1 VQSRYAAIG
10 FGSCTGR
17 IEPADI
23 AKLPDIETTALK
35 PGILIRSVEM
45 ECRASLVHA
54 HLVLPGLDPDEV
66 LHGQLL
72 TVLTALLGLLALHL
86 LGTLAQAVL

>member
-1 VQSRYAAIG
+1 
-10 FGSCTGR
+10 
-17 IEPADI
+17 
-23 AKLPDIETTALK
+23 
-35 PGILIRSVEM
+35 M

-72 TVLTALLGLLALHL
+72 TVLTALLGLLGLHL